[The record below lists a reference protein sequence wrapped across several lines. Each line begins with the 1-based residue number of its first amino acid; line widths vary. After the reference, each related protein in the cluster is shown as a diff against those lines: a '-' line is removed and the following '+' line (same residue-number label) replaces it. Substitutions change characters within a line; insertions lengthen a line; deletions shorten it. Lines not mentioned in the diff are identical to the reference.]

1 MMSLP
6 DILEEA
12 LHLKPQERYI
22 IIENLVQSLNQP
34 DEKITKLWIEES
46 KKRFKAYKKGTVK
59 TLSYDQVFNQ

>member
-1 MMSLP
+1 MSLP

-34 DEKITKLWIEES
+34 DEKITELWIEES
-46 KKRFKAYKKGTVK
+46 QKRFEAYKKGTVK
-59 TLSYDQVFNQ
+59 TFSYDQVFNQ